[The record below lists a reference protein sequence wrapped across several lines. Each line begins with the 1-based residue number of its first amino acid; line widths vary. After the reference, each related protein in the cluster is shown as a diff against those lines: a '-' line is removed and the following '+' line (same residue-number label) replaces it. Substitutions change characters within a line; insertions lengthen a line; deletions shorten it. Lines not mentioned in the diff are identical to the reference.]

1 MRLNGG
7 GSTHS
12 SNDERNGFSRKVGWP
27 SPSLSSTP
35 PPLRTASQCSLPTL
49 TLRVPEG
56 QLWMIVGPVG
66 CGKSSLLS
74 AILGEMQLMDGELS
88 SGRDA
93 PSAQQ
98 QQQQQEEEGTVRK
111 PLARK
116 RRIAYTAQ
124 TSWLE
129 SATIRENILFGRR
142 FDATRYK
149 QAVHVAALEPDLARF
164 VDGDGT
170 VVGENGLNLSGS
182 VAQAC
187 IT

>member
-1 MRLNGG
+1 
-7 GSTHS
+7 
-12 SNDERNGFSRKVGWP
+12 
-27 SPSLSSTP
+27 
-35 PPLRTASQCSLPTL
+35 
-49 TLRVPEG
+49 
-56 QLWMIVGPVG
+56 MIVGPVG

-74 AILGEMQLMDGELS
+74 AILGEMQLMDGSELS
-88 SGRDA
+88 SGRGD

-98 QQQQQEEEGTVRK
+98 QHEEGAVRK

-142 FDATRYK
+142 FDAARYK

-182 VAQAC
+182 VAQAMHRFEAFAVLEWQGGPLLARSRNFRSFIFC
-187 IT
+187 LLFFCFCASLSFPPSQWSKGSHGASPCRVQ